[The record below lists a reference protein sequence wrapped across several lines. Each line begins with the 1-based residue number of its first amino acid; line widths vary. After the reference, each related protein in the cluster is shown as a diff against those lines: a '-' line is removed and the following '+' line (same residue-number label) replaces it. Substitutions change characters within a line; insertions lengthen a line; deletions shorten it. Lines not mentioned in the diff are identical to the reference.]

1 MLQDK
6 RNELD
11 AEKQKKTLTRLVTAL
26 SETNPEL
33 YYQSTSEIAGLL
45 KDAIDEGKSLNGE
58 ERQLLQRLSLRDIE
72 VMLSLH

>member
-45 KDAIDEGKSLNGE
+45 KDTIEEGKSLNGE